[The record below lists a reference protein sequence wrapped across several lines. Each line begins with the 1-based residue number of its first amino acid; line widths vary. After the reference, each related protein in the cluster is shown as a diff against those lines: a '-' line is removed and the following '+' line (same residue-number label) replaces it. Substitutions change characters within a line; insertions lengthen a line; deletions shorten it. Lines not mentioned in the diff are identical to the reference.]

1 MRLSYLRLSNFRN
14 LAEVELEVPPGV
26 SVYFGQNA
34 QGKTSLVEAVYLLA
48 IARSFRAENERELVN
63 FGAALEGGQ
72 ALVDGLVEEDA
83 PEERPHPNPLPG
95 GEGTP
100 ARHRV
105 IIGWRVHLN
114 PRIEYGAGSSPPP
127 QGGGDV
133 GRAGYRV
140 RKEIRV
146 NRVRRTAGSLVGLVH
161 AVLFSVQDI
170 GLVQGPPS
178 ARRRFLDILISQAD
192 PLYLQGLQRYQ
203 RVLQQRNRLLRLRR
217 EGRAKPDEMEFW
229 DDELVR
235 EGAWLTWRRNEVMGV
250 LAPACLRH
258 HCDLV
263 GPGETLE
270 LRYRPSVPLTAS
282 ADGMADSYHEA
293 LRAVASRERATA
305 ATAAGPHRD
314 DFDIIVNGVDM
325 GAFAS
330 RGQARTLALS
340 LRLAEAEALSAA
352 RGTGPLLLLDDAL
365 SEMDADRRRR
375 VLEKAARYPQ
385 VLITTTDMEQVSGF
399 FGADAAYFRV
409 EGGRIEPWGLFNAEG
424 TENNAEGAED

>member
-1 MRLSYLRLSNFRN
+1 MRLSRLRLSNFRN

-34 QGKTSLVEAVYLLA
+34 QGKTALVEAVYLLA

-63 FGAALEGGQ
+63 FDAARQGGQ
-72 ALVDGLVEEDA
+72 ALVDGTVEEDG
-83 PEERPHPNPLPG
+83 PGGRVHPHPDPVLSAAEGPPPPG
-95 GEGTP
+95 GGNVVEGEGTLV
-100 ARHRV
+100 RHRV
-105 IIGWRVHLN
+105 IIGYR
-114 PRIEYGAGSSPPP
+114 ASPSTAASGP
-127 QGGGDV
+127 
-133 GRAGYRV
+133 GYRV
-140 RKEIRV
+140 HKEIRV
-146 NRVRRTAGSLVGLVH
+146 DRMRRTATSLVGLAH

-217 EGRAKPDEMEFW
+217 EGRARPDEMEFW

-235 EGAWLTWRRNEVMGV
+235 EGAWLTWRRHEVMNI
-250 LAPACLRH
+250 LTPACVRH
-258 HCDLV
+258 HHDLS
-263 GPGETLE
+263 GEGETLE
-270 LRYRPSVPLTAS
+270 LRYRPSVLLS
-282 ADGMADSYHEA
+282 AGAEGMTGSYREA
-293 LRAVASRERATA
+293 LQAVAGRERATA

-330 RGQARTLALS
+330 RGQARTLALA
-340 LRLAEAEALSAA
+340 LRLAEAEALSAV
-352 RGTGPLLLLDDAL
+352 RGSRPLLLLDDAL

-375 VLEKAARYPQ
+375 VLEKTAAYPQ
-385 VLITTTDMEQVSGF
+385 VMITTTEVEQVSGF
-399 FGADAAYFRV
+399 FGTSAAYFRV
-409 EGGRIEPWGLFNAEG
+409 DGGRITPCSLYEAGES
-424 TENNAEGAED
+424 

>member
-1 MRLSYLRLSNFRN
+1 MRLSHLRLSNFRN

-34 QGKTSLVEAVYLLA
+34 QGKTALVEAVYLLA

-63 FGAALEGGQ
+63 FDAAREGGQ
-72 ALVDGLVEEDA
+72 ALVDGLVEDDGAEGRFH
-83 PEERPHPNPLPG
+83 PRPN
-95 GEGTP
+95 
-100 ARHRV
+100 
-105 IIGWRVHLN
+105 
-114 PRIEYGAGSSPPP
+114 PPP
-127 QGGGDV
+127 QGGGNVVEGEGTLVRHRVIV
-133 GRAGYRV
+133 GYRASPSTAASGPGYRV
-140 RKEIRV
+140 HKEIRV
-146 NRVRRTAGSLVGLVH
+146 DRMRRTATSLVGLVH

-217 EGRAKPDEMEFW
+217 EGRARPDELEFW

-235 EGAWLTWRRNEVMGV
+235 EGAWLTWRRHEVMNI
-250 LAPACLRH
+250 LTPACVRH
-258 HCDLV
+258 HHDL
-263 GPGETLE
+263 GGAGETLK
-270 LRYRPSVPLTAS
+270 LRYRPSVPLSSGAE
-282 ADGMADSYHEA
+282 GMADSYREA
-293 LRAVASRERATA
+293 LQAVAGRERATV

-330 RGQARTLALS
+330 RGQARTLALA
-340 LRLAEAEALSAA
+340 LRLAEAETLSAVRGA
-352 RGTGPLLLLDDAL
+352 RPLLLLDDAL

-375 VLEKAARYPQ
+375 VLEKTAAYPQ
-385 VLITTTDMEQVSGF
+385 VMITTTDVEQVSGF
-399 FGADAAYFRV
+399 FGASAAYFRV
-409 EGGRIEPWGLFNAEG
+409 DGGRITPVELFDAK
-424 TENNAEGAED
+424 TQRRKDATD

>member
-34 QGKTSLVEAVYLLA
+34 QGKTALVEAVYLLA

-63 FGAALEGGQ
+63 FDAARQGGQ
-72 ALVDGLVEEDA
+72 ALVDGLVEDDG
-83 PEERPHPNPLPG
+83 PEEGAHPHPDPPPQGGGNVG
-95 GEGTP
+95 QGEGTLV
-100 ARHRV
+100 RHRV
-105 IIGWRVHLN
+105 IIGYR
-114 PRIEYGAGSSPPP
+114 ASPSASASGP
-127 QGGGDV
+127 
-133 GRAGYRV
+133 GYRV
-140 RKEIRV
+140 HKEIRV
-146 NRVRRTAGSLVGLVH
+146 DRMRRTATSLVGLVH

-178 ARRRFLDILISQAD
+178 SRRRFLDILISQAD

-217 EGRAKPDEMEFW
+217 EGRARPDEMEFW

-235 EGAWLTWRRNEVMGV
+235 EGAWLTWRRHEVTNI
-250 LAPACLRH
+250 LTPAYIGH
-258 HCDLV
+258 HRDL
-263 GPGETLE
+263 GGESETLE
-270 LRYRPSVPLTAS
+270 LRYRPSVPLS
-282 ADGMADSYHEA
+282 LRADGMMDSYRETLQA
-293 LRAVASRERATA
+293 TAPRERATA

-340 LRLAEAEALSAA
+340 LRLAEAETLSAV
-352 RGTGPLLLLDDAL
+352 RGTKPLLLLDDAL
-365 SEMDADRRRR
+365 SEMDAERRRR
-375 VLEKAARYPQ
+375 VLEKTADYPQ
-385 VLITTTDMEQVSGF
+385 VMITTTDVEQVSGF
-399 FGADAAYFRV
+399 IGPSATYFQV
-409 EGGRIEPWGLFNAEG
+409 EGGQITPYSLFDTKA
-424 TENNAEGAED
+424 TED

>member
-1 MRLSYLRLSNFRN
+1 MRLSHLRLSNFRN

-34 QGKTSLVEAVYLLA
+34 QGKTALVEAVYLLA

-63 FGAALEGGQ
+63 FDAAHEGGQ
-72 ALVDGLVEEDA
+72 ALVDGTVEDDGVG
-83 PEERPHPNPLPG
+83 ERIHPHPNPPPQG
-95 GEGTP
+95 GGNVGEGEGTL
-100 ARHRV
+100 ARRRV
-105 IIGWRVHLN
+105 IIGWRAYPHPN
-114 PRIEYGAGSSPPP
+114 PPP
-127 QGGGDV
+127 QGGGNV
-133 GRAGYRV
+133 GGAGYRV

-146 NRVRRTAGSLVGLVH
+146 DRMRRTATSLVGLVH

-217 EGRAKPDEMEFW
+217 DGRARPDEMEFW
-229 DDELVR
+229 NDELVK
-235 EGAWLTWRRNEVMGV
+235 EGAWLTWRRHEVMSI
-250 LAPACLRH
+250 LTPACVRH
-258 HCDLV
+258 HRDL
-263 GPGETLE
+263 GGGETLE
-270 LRYRPSVPLTAS
+270 LRYRPSVPLSGGPDDMTE
-282 ADGMADSYHEA
+282 SYREA
-293 LRAVASRERATA
+293 LQAVAPRERATA

-340 LRLAEAEALSAA
+340 LRLAEAETLSAV
-352 RGTGPLLLLDDAL
+352 RGTRPLLLLDDAL

-375 VLEKAARYPQ
+375 VLEKAAAYPQ
-385 VLITTTDMEQVSGF
+385 VLITTTDVEQVSGF
-399 FGADAAYFRV
+399 FGASAAYFRV
-409 EGGRIEPWGLFNAEG
+409 DGGRITPVELSESGFPG
-424 TENNAEGAED
+424 

>member
-1 MRLSYLRLSNFRN
+1 MRLSRLRLSNFRN

-34 QGKTSLVEAVYLLA
+34 QGKTALVEAVYLLA

-63 FGAALEGGQ
+63 FDAAREGGQ
-72 ALVDGLVEEDA
+72 TLVDGVVEYDD
-83 PEERPHPNPLPG
+83 PEGRPHPNPLPL
-95 GEGTP
+95 GEGTV

-105 IIGWRVHLN
+105 IVGYR
-114 PRIEYGAGSSPPP
+114 ASPSTAASGP
-127 QGGGDV
+127 
-133 GRAGYRV
+133 GYRV
-140 RKEIRV
+140 HKEIRV
-146 NRVRRTAGSLVGLVH
+146 DRMRRTATSLVGLVH

-203 RVLQQRNRLLRLRR
+203 RVLQQRNRLLRMRR
-217 EGRAKPDEMEFW
+217 EGRARPDEMEFW

-235 EGAWLTWRRNEVMGV
+235 EGAWLTWRRHEVMDI
-250 LAPACLRH
+250 LTPACVRH
-258 HCDLV
+258 HRDL
-263 GPGETLE
+263 GGGETLV
-270 LRYRPSVPLTAS
+270 LRYRPSVPLSAG
-282 ADGMADSYHEA
+282 ADGMTGSYREA
-293 LRAVASRERATA
+293 LQAVAGRERATA

-330 RGQARTLALS
+330 RGQARTLALA
-340 LRLAEAEALSAA
+340 LRLAEAETLSAV
-352 RGTGPLLLLDDAL
+352 RGTRPLLLLDDAL

-375 VLEKAARYPQ
+375 VLEKTADYPQ
-385 VLITTTDMEQVSGF
+385 VMITTTDVEQVSDY
-399 FGADAAYFRV
+399 FGASAAYFRV
-409 EGGRIEPWGLFNAEG
+409 DEGRIMPCDLLEMGEK
-424 TENNAEGAED
+424 